1 MQRKGVLITILARA
15 LLICIQPGFSV
26 SLGDLTAVFP
36 GMMEE
41 MEDGKNDTLCAYF
54 ILHASCQPCPMHT
67 MCFSPR
73 TGKVYPHRLQCKAI
87 AVDAYKYMIQ
97 VLSFHLYLQICGN
110 FNSAQ

>member
-41 MEDGKNDTLCAYF
+41 MEDGKNEGCHVMC
-54 ILHASCQPCPMHT
+54 ILHSACILSALP
-67 MCFSPR
+67 
-73 TGKVYPHRLQCKAI
+73 Y
-87 AVDAYKYMIQ
+87 AYHVFFTSDWKSLPSQATVQDY
-97 VLSFHLYLQICGN
+97 CC
-110 FNSAQ
+110 

>member
-41 MEDGKNDTLCAYF
+41 MEDGKNATLCAYF
-54 ILHASCQPCPMHT
+54 ILHASCQPCHMHT

-73 TGKVYPHRLQCKAI
+73 TGKVYPHRLPCKTI

-97 VLSFHLYLQICGN
+97 VLSFHL
-110 FNSAQ
+110 